1 MDDRNLWMPEESSS
15 HANSLDK
22 REIVAAVFRH
32 KRLAMT
38 CCAAI
43 VLGALLAALLL
54 PKYEARMKLLVK
66 RERIDPIVAPEQG
79 TQVQIQNTVSE
90 EEMNSEAE
98 LLKADDVLRK
108 VVVANGLQ
116 AKEGGLLHSGS
127 EEEKIAGAVRHLRSK
142 LNIDPGRKTSLI
154 SVSYESRNPK
164 LAAAVLRTLG
174 NAYLEKHMEVN
185 RPHGQLAFFE
195 KQAVDTKQGL
205 SDAEAKLGQF
215 AKQNGTVAPEIERDI
230 TLQKLNEFKFSLEQT
245 RASIHETQNRIAELA
260 RLQTTTP
267 DRITTKS
274 SRSDNPQ
281 LLQQLKSTLLNLEL
295 KRTEL
300 LTKYQPTYRAVQE
313 VEKQIADTKASIASE
328 DARPVREEVTDQNPT
343 HEWIRSDLAKA
354 KADLTSLQARE
365 RVTASSIKEYE
376 DRAQKL
382 EAAGLQQQDLLR
394 NQKEQ
399 QDNYLLYARKREE
412 ARITEALDQGKILNV
427 AIAEK
432 ATPPALPAHP
442 AWMYALFGA
451 LAGLVFSAGLVFV
464 AEYTDSSF
472 RTPDEVNSNLGI
484 PVLAAIPR
492 EPSPLGTTSYNAI
505 TPSLED
511 DISQGGTKHGSFDQ
525 GSQGG

>member
-1 MDDRNLWMPEESSS
+1 MDDRNLWMPEEEASRSSF
-15 HANSLDK
+15 DK
-22 REIVAAVFRH
+22 REAVAAIFRH
-32 KRLAMT
+32 RRLAIA
-38 CCAAI
+38 CCVAI
-43 VLGALLAALLL
+43 ILGAVLAGLLL

-79 TQVQIQNTVSE
+79 TQVQVQSNVSE

-108 VVVANGLQ
+108 VVVSNGLQ
-116 AKEGGLLHSGS
+116 AKEGGPLHTGS
-127 EEEKIAGAVRHLRSK
+127 EEEKIAEAIRHLRSK

-154 SVSYESRNPK
+154 SVSYESRDPQ
-164 LAAAVLRTLG
+164 LAASVLRTLG
-174 NAYLEKHMEVN
+174 DAYLEKHMEVN

-195 KQAVDTKQGL
+195 KQAVNTKQGL
-205 SDAEAKLGQF
+205 SDAEAKLGEF
-215 AKQNGTVAPEIERDI
+215 AKQNGTVAPQIERDI
-230 TLQKLNEFKFSLEQT
+230 TLQKLSEFKFSLEQT
-245 RASIHETQNRIAELA
+245 RASVRETQNRIAELT
-260 RLQTTTP
+260 RLQATTP

-281 LLQQLKSTLLNLEL
+281 LLQQLKATLLNLEL

-300 LTKYQPTYRAVQE
+300 LTKFQPTYRVVQE
-313 VEKQIADTKASIASE
+313 VDKQIADTKASIAAE
-328 DARPVREEVTDQNPT
+328 DAKPVREEVTDQNPT

-365 RVTASSIKEYE
+365 HVTEGSIKEYE

-394 NQKEQ
+394 TQKEE
-399 QDNYLLYARKREE
+399 QDNYLLYSRKREE

-442 AWMYALFGA
+442 AWLYAMFGA
-451 LAGLVFSAGLVFV
+451 LAGLVFSAGLVFI
-464 AEYTDSSF
+464 AEYSDSSF
-472 RTPDEVNSNLGI
+472 RTPEELNNDLGI

-492 EPSPLGTTSYNAI
+492 KPSPISTTSYNAI
-505 TPSLED
+505 TPSFD
-511 DISQGGTKHGSFDQ
+511 DDMDEGRRA
-525 GSQGG
+525 

>member
-15 HANSLDK
+15 HANSFDK
-22 REIVAAVFRH
+22 REAVAAIFRH
-32 KRLAMT
+32 KRLAIA
-38 CCAAI
+38 CCVAI
-43 VLGALLAALLL
+43 VLGAVIAALVM

-79 TQVQIQNTVSE
+79 TQVQVQSAVSE

-108 VVVANGLQ
+108 VVVVNGLQ
-116 AKEGGLLHSGS
+116 TQEGGLFHSGS
-127 EEEKIAGAVRHLRSK
+127 QEEKIAAAVRHLRSK

-154 SVSYESRNPK
+154 SVTYESRDPK

-174 NAYLEKHMEVN
+174 DAYLEKHMEVN

-195 KQAVDTKQGL
+195 KQAGDTKQGL
-205 SDAEAKLGQF
+205 SAAEAKLGQF

-245 RASIHETQNRIAELA
+245 RASIHETQNRIAELTK
-260 RLQTTTP
+260 LQTTTP
-267 DRITTKS
+267 DRITTRS
-274 SRSDNPQ
+274 SRADNPQ

-300 LTKYQPTYRAVQE
+300 LTKFQPTYRAVVE
-313 VEKQIADTKASIASE
+313 VDKQIADTKASIAAE

-365 RVTASSIKEYE
+365 RVTQSSIKEYE

-382 EAAGLQQQDLLR
+382 EAAGLQQQELLR
-394 NQKEQ
+394 NQKEE
-399 QDNYLLYARKREE
+399 QDNYLLYSRKREE

-442 AWMYALFGA
+442 AWMYAFFGA

-472 RTPDEVNSNLGI
+472 RTPEELNSDLGI

-492 EPSPLGTTSYNAI
+492 EASPLGTTSYNI
-505 TPSLED
+505 VTPPFESELA
-511 DISQGGTKHGSFDQ
+511 Q
-525 GSQGG
+525 GSGEQGPFGQRNQG